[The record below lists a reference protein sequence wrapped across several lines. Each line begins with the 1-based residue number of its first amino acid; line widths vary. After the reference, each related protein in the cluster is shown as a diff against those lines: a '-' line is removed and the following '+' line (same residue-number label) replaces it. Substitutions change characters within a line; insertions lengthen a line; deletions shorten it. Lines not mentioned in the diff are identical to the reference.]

1 MNVYIVRHGQTL
13 FNYLERVQGWCDSPL
28 TELGIWQGKAVGEH
42 LSEVKFDEIYSS
54 DLKRAI
60 DTAKYIKEKQSS
72 NIKIQ
77 ETKLLREAYYGG
89 FEGGA
94 EEGPWTP
101 VYKEYGY
108 EPEKIRTNFNDSLKE
123 ILQNH
128 SNEDI
133 RNIIAKNDELRLAE
147 NYGQYFGRINTFSKM
162 LLNKKHKNV
171 LIVCHGGTSQLLL
184 EILLQDGKNIT
195 EPENCSTSIV
205 KIKNNQIKLVQFDDV
220 SYL

>member
-1 MNVYIVRHGQTL
+1 
-13 FNYLERVQGWCDSPL
+13 
-28 TELGIWQGKAVGEH
+28 
-42 LSEVKFDEIYSS
+42 
-54 DLKRAI
+54 
-60 DTAKYIKEKQSS
+60 
-72 NIKIQ
+72 
-77 ETKLLREAYYGG
+77 
-89 FEGGA
+89 
-94 EEGPWTP
+94 EGPWTP

-147 NYGQYFGRINTFSKM
+147 NYDQYFGRINTFSKM